1 MNLFIASEVRS
12 GSTYIAE
19 SLAYSFSSSYN
30 VDFWDAGKELFSG
43 LTDSSSDT
51 DVLQILDALGL
62 NSAGMRSAKIM
73 CASLSIICREIEK
86 NRTLQEKFFGNEAR
100 WIVIRRR
107 NKIKQAVSL
116 ATAISSNTWHFYG
129 DVESSPDKSAS
140 VSNEAIY
147 EALKMIVISDDYLE
161 NFSRMVARSAVIYYE
176 DFIDNELSSLQR
188 IINTLDLPF
197 NSSNLKLSPAKLKK
211 TAQDRKAEAENSF
224 RRYFLEN
231 YHRIENN

>member
-43 LTDSSSDT
+43 LSDSSSDK
-51 DVLQILDALGL
+51 DVLQILNGLGL
-62 NSAGMRSAKIM
+62 NSAGMRSAKVM
-73 CASLSIICREIEK
+73 CASLSIICREVEK
-86 NRTLQEKFFGNEAR
+86 NPMLNQTFFGDDAR

-116 ATAISSNTWHFYG
+116 ATAIASNTWHFYG
-129 DVESSPDKSAS
+129 DTESSPDKTAS
-140 VSNEAIY
+140 LTNEAIY

-161 NFSRMVARSAVIYYE
+161 NFSRMVVRSAVVYYE
-176 DFIDNELSSLQR
+176 DFIDNELSSLQW

-197 NSSNLKLSPAKLKK
+197 NSLELKLSPAKLKK

-231 YHRIENN
+231 YHRIENG